1 MLHKLFYNRVTIT
14 FEINVDCLSFT
25 TPIYSRKNTIFNTET
40 QEEIYTKIQF
50 KKGFCNV
57 TYIMVEL

>member
-25 TPIYSRKNTIFNTET
+25 TPIYSRTNTILNTET
-40 QEEIYTKIQF
+40 QKQIYTKLQF
-50 KKGFCNV
+50 KK
-57 TYIMVEL
+57 